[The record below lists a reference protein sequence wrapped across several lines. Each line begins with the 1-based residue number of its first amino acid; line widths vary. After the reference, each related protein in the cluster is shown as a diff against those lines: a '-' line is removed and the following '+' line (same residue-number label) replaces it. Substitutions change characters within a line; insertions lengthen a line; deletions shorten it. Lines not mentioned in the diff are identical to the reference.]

1 MRIVITGGSG
11 LIGRALTR
19 DLAGAG
25 HEVVILSRSPEKV
38 RGLPPGARAEGWSGD
53 QPGNTAEGWP
63 SLLDGE
69 TGIVH
74 LAGESIASG
83 RWTAEKKRR
92 IRESRVGSGM
102 AVLEGIRRAVE
113 KPRVLVQ
120 GSAVGYYGDAG
131 DRVVTEGD
139 PPGRDFLADVCV
151 EWEASTAEAEAL
163 GVRRPVIRTGVVLAR
178 EGGALPRMALPF
190 RFFAGGPLAN
200 GRQWFPWIHLAD
212 EVGAIRFLLERD
224 DADGPFNLTAPEPVT
239 NREFSAALGRAL
251 HRPSLLPAPEF
262 ALRIALGEMAD
273 MLLHGQRAVPRR
285 LQELGYVFR
294 FAEPEAALRDLL
306 D

>member
-1 MRIVITGGSG
+1 
-11 LIGRALTR
+11 
-19 DLAGAG
+19 
-25 HEVVILSRSPEKV
+25 
-38 RGLPPGARAEGWSGD
+38 
-53 QPGNTAEGWP
+53 
-63 SLLDGE
+63 
-69 TGIVH
+69 
-74 LAGESIASG
+74 
-83 RWTAEKKRR
+83 
-92 IRESRVGSGM
+92 VGSGR
-102 AVLEGIRRAVE
+102 AVLEGLRRAAE

-120 GSAVGYYGDAG
+120 GSAVGYYGDTG
-131 DRVVTEGD
+131 DPRVTEEH

-151 EWEASTAEAEAL
+151 EWEDSTAEAEAL

-190 RFFAGGPLAN
+190 RFFAGGPLAS
-200 GRQWFPWIHLAD
+200 GRQGFPWIHLAD
-212 EVGAIRFLLERD
+212 EVAAIRFLLERE

-273 MLLHGQRAVPRR
+273 MLLHGQRAVPQR
-285 LQELGYVFR
+285 LQELGFAFR
-294 FAEPEAALRDLL
+294 FAEPEPALRDLL